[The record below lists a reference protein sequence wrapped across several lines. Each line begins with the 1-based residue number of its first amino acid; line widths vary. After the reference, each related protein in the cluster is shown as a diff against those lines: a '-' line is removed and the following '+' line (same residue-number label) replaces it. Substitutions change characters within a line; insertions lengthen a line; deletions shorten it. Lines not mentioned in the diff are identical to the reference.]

1 MTKQK
6 NLYNRLY
13 GTSPGQSYLSIT
25 GARLPTYLQVLL
37 CYKSVFEKLKAETK
51 GTKRNLSWKTEAL
64 QTVYK
69 EVTYHYKKASIEVKS
84 FNSFCYDF
92 EKVLE
97 HHHSLVKGCKGKID
111 IKGTMPLWPKNIV
124 TTMKKKMEQPFLSQ
138 KEKKNNSKLT

>member
-1 MTKQK
+1 MHKK
-6 NLYNRLY
+6 
-13 GTSPGQSYLSIT
+13 TSIEVKSFNSF
-25 GARLPTYLQVLL
+25 
-37 CYKSVFEKLKAETK
+37 CYVFEKLKAETK

-97 HHHSLVKGCKGKID
+97 HHHSLVKGCNSKID
-111 IKGTMPLWPKNIV
+111 IKGTMPLWPKKYCNDH
-124 TTMKKKMEQPFLSQ
+124 
-138 KEKKNNSKLT
+138 EKKNGTTFSFSERKKQH

>member
-64 QTVYK
+64 QTVYE

-97 HHHSLVKGCKGKID
+97 HHHLIVKSCKGKIST
-111 IKGTMPLWPKNIV
+111 KELCPYG
-124 TTMKKKMEQPFLSQ
+124 Q
-138 KEKKNNSKLT
+138 KIWK